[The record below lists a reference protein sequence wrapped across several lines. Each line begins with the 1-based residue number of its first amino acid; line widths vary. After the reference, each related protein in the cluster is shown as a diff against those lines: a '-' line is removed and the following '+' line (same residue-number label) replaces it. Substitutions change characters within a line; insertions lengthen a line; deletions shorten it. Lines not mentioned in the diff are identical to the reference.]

1 MSSDKTLMVV
11 AVIAVIVSV
20 LGVVMTAI
28 TYSSFN
34 DWLVMFAPT
43 ANQTEAIVNVTIQ
56 TNLVIKFTN
65 DSINWGG
72 GFVDSANSFKAA
84 NLTSEGRMEGWVNKS
99 APNVTN
105 GFVLENVGNLN
116 ATLYIKTDKNAT
128 GFIMSSLAPSTGIKE
143 NFTYKVTSCNNTLA
157 TDKCSAY
164 RGGSPSKINDT
175 FSSCGGAS
183 ITLGT
188 YREVNASVSAG
199 AGYLG
204 DKICDQFG
212 WEDTADELKIDIG
225 VIIPVSA
232 PANAKGAIMT
242 ATAECPFGNC
252 GI

>member
-1 MSSDKTLMVV
+1 
-11 AVIAVIVSV
+11 
-20 LGVVMTAI
+20 
-28 TYSSFN
+28 
-34 DWLVMFAPT
+34 
-43 ANQTEAIVNVTIQ
+43 
-56 TNLVIKFTN
+56 
-65 DSINWGG
+65 
-72 GFVDSANSFKAA
+72 
-84 NLTSEGRMEGWVNKS
+84 
-99 APNVTN
+99 
-105 GFVLENVGNLN
+105 
-116 ATLYIKTDKNAT
+116 
-128 GFIMSSLAPSTGIKE
+128 MSSLAPSTGIKE

-199 AGYLG
+199 DDYLG
-204 DKICDQFG
+204 DEICNQFG